1 MIFFFSLV
9 VTSVQGNGS
18 TSRAVSME
26 ELQLKLQQSRKAN
39 EDLLN
44 AISCLVKEKHDL
56 SIEHGKE
63 NRANREEIVKL
74 RKDLSQASAI
84 INRVRNNLSSTFT
97 STQMEHILTGKPIT
111 RWREEDISRALT
123 LRSLSYKSY
132 KFIREVWQF
141 PLPSRSTI
149 SRWVRGLDVEP
160 GILMSIFNLMKHNA
174 ESMTERD
181 RVCVLS
187 FDECM
192 VSKEWSYDKSTDV
205 IYSPKKNVQFVMI
218 RGLFQSWKQIIF
230 YDFDCPMTKNLLFN
244 LISAT
249 EAAGYPVVAIV

>member
-9 VTSVQGNGS
+9 YTSVQGNGS

-44 AISCLVKEKHDL
+44 AISCLVKENHDL

-74 RKDLSQASAI
+74 RKDLSQASAT

-111 RWREEDISRALT
+111 RWREEYISRALT

-160 GILMSIFNLMKHNA
+160 
-174 ESMTERD
+174 
-181 RVCVLS
+181 
-187 FDECM
+187 
-192 VSKEWSYDKSTDV
+192 
-205 IYSPKKNVQFVMI
+205 
-218 RGLFQSWKQIIF
+218 
-230 YDFDCPMTKNLLFN
+230 
-244 LISAT
+244 
-249 EAAGYPVVAIV
+249 